1 MQKIAL
7 PLVCLLVGGAAGY
20 SLSSFNNAEPVQPA
34 KLVAAKSEVAKKT
47 AEAPSTGS
55 TATSKVTPVS
65 ASGPLDHLLKDLV
78 ADYDLKSA
86 QRAVGNLS
94 VSEIQTALAQTAQM
108 PKSTDRDA
116 LRAQLYRAWAAK
128 DPQAAWQAALAD
140 PQSKNNG
147 SLLGAVAG
155 ELAKTDPKAAIEM
168 TLKLNMGDRRATVM
182 RALFTE
188 WAKVD
193 AAAALNYSNAHPE
206 LPVDS
211 YAFSTGLSRL
221 AAKDPANA
229 AKLALTMKDSLTRGS
244 SLSAVMTAWIGKN
257 PGDAVA
263 WAQSLS
269 DPSQRRDAI
278 AAAIGA
284 WAKVD
289 PQAALAHAESITDPD
304 TRANT
309 LKKGF
314 NDWFRMDPTA
324 ATAYM
329 AAPGNEDIMQ
339 SMGYSFGYLTD
350 SLTPQERA
358 TLLAQ
363 LPEGKAKEDMLRGIT
378 AHLSRKGQFNQ
389 ALEMLN
395 AMPDST
401 MRDYS
406 VAKLGEDWATTDLTA
421 AGNWLKIQPASTDR
435 DLATAGYAN
444 TLARTD
450 PKGALQWVESIPDP
464 KLRQSAQRNIAVR
477 WLRTDPPQAQA
488 WINTANFSSVDLKMI
503 ETMSK
508 MSGDFVP
515 TLVTVGQRH

>member
-1 MQKIAL
+1 MNK
-7 PLVCLLVGGAAGY
+7 
-20 SLSSFNNAEPVQPA
+20 AEPVKPA
-34 KLVAAKSEVAKKT
+34 RLEASKSEVVKKPAQT
-47 AEAPSTGS
+47 PGQAS
-55 TATSKVTPVS
+55 TAASKITP
-65 ASGPLDHLLKDLV
+65 ANDSGPLDGLLKDLLT
-78 ADYDLKSA
+78 DYDLRSA
-86 QRAVGNLS
+86 QKAVGNLS
-94 VSEIQTALAQTAQM
+94 LSEIQAALAQTALL
-108 PKSTDRDA
+108 PKGVDRDS
-116 LRAQLYRAWAAK
+116 LRAQLYRAWATK
-128 DPQAAWQAALAD
+128 DPQGAWQAALAD
-140 PQSKNNG
+140 PLSKNNG
-147 SLLGAVAG
+147 NLLGAVAG
-155 ELAKTDPKAAIEM
+155 ELAKTNPTAAIEM
-168 TLKLNMGDRRATVM
+168 TLKLNMGERRATVM
-182 RALFTE
+182 RSVFTE

-193 AAAALNYSNAHPE
+193 AAAALAYSNAHPE

-211 YAFSTGLSRL
+211 FAFSTGLSRL
-221 AAKDPANA
+221 AAQDPENA
-229 AKLALTMKDSLTRGS
+229 AKVALTMKDSLTRGS
-244 SLSAVMTAWIGKN
+244 SLTAVMTAWVAKN

-269 DPSQRRDAI
+269 DPSQRRDAM

-289 PQAALAHAESITDPD
+289 PQAALAHAQSITDPD

-329 AAPGNEDIMQ
+329 AAPGNEHIMQ
-339 SMGYSFGYLTD
+339 SLGYSFGYMTD

-363 LPEGKAKEDMLRGIT
+363 IPEGKAKEDMLRGLT
-378 AHLSRKGQFNQ
+378 SHLSRKGQFNQ
-389 ALEMLN
+389 ALDMLN

-435 DLATAGYAN
+435 DLATAGYAS
-444 TLARTD
+444 TLARSD
-450 PKGALQWVESIPDP
+450 PQGALKWVESIPDT

-477 WLRTDPPQAQA
+477 WLKTDPPQAQA
-488 WINTANFSSVDLKMI
+488 WIPTANFSPADLKMI

-508 MSGDFVP
+508 MSGDYLP
-515 TLVTVGQRH
+515 TIVTVGQRH